1 VAVDDG
7 AREHAEEE
15 LVAQVARGTLNAQGA
30 ARLERHLAE
39 CPTCVAELEAMR
51 IIQVAG
57 APGPQDEELDEV
69 AVEGALARLAEER
82 GRLGLAGRH
91 GGDEALDQVA
101 VDRAMAVI
109 GQQEGAKRRLR
120 RWQVTGLAVFGA
132 AAAATLVATVA
143 PWPAVTT
150 SPTAGSGPP
159 RPLVLADGSEVLTD
173 APATPIQIKEQTKE
187 RTVVRLSSGAA
198 RFRVKHDARRLF
210 RVDAGPIQIE
220 DLGTVFRVAHQAGGG
235 VRVVVSE
242 GRVAVLS
249 PATGARV
256 ELGAGDERFFSTAD
270 RALPTAPRGPRA
282 DGAPAGQSGLAA
294 GAPLEEPALATPPPP
309 PAALVP
315 PTRPSAA
322 GPPAVRGQPR
332 VHIEE
337 DPAELLAEADVAR
350 RSREPRAAVAP
361 LRRLVQRH
369 PKDPRAPSAAF
380 TLGWVL
386 LTDLGRPREAAV
398 AFADAERLAPR
409 GALAED
415 AAARIAEAWQSAG
428 DSRRAAEAARR
439 YEQMYPTGRYVGL
452 MHGLIGNSG
461 NN

>member
-30 ARLERHLAE
+30 ARLERHLAD
-39 CPTCVAELEAMR
+39 CSTCVAELEAMR
-51 IIQVAG
+51 VFHASV
-57 APGPQDEELDEV
+57 APGPDDEVLDDV

-82 GRLGLAGRH
+82 GRLGLASRH
-91 GGDEALDQVA
+91 GDDEALDRAA

-109 GQQEGAKRRLR
+109 GQQNSAKRRQR
-120 RWQVTGLAVFGA
+120 RWQVTGLAVLGA
-132 AAAATLVATVA
+132 AAALVATVA
-143 PWPAVTT
+143 KRPPATP
-150 SPTAGSGPP
+150 SPAAVALPP
-159 RPLVLADGSEVLTD
+159 RPLVLSDGSEVLPE
-173 APATPIQIKEQTKE
+173 APATPVQVKEETAA

-198 RFRVKHDARRLF
+198 RFRVKHDVRRLF

-220 DLGTVFRVAHQAGGG
+220 DLGTVFRVAHQRDGS
-235 VRVVVSE
+235 VRVLVSE

-249 PATGARV
+249 PASGSRV
-256 ELGAGDERFFSTAD
+256 ELGAGDERVFFAPAEIPPAPPPGAGPGASSDTP
-270 RALPTAPRGPRA
+270 PTAPLRGPSRA
-282 DGAPAGQSGLAA
+282 
-294 GAPLEEPALATPPPP
+294 
-309 PAALVP
+309 
-315 PTRPSAA
+315 
-322 GPPAVRGQPR
+322 
-332 VHIEE
+332 HIEE
-337 DPAELLAEADVAR
+337 DPAELLAAADVAR
-350 RSREPRAAVAP
+350 RSRDPRAAVAP

-386 LTDLGRPREAAV
+386 LTDLDRPREAAG

-428 DSRRAAEAARR
+428 ESRRAAEAARR
-439 YEQMYPTGRYVGL
+439 YEQMYPTGRYLGL
-452 MHGLIGNSG
+452 MHGLSG
-461 NN
+461 KRDGKN

>member
-1 VAVDDG
+1 VAVDD
-7 AREHAEEE
+7 RSLEHAEEE
-15 LVAQVARGTLNAQGA
+15 LVAQVARGTLNVQGA
-30 ARLERHLAE
+30 ARLERHLAD

-51 IIQVAG
+51 VFHVAI
-57 APGPQDEELDEV
+57 APGADDEVLDGV
-69 AVEGALARLAEER
+69 AVEGALARLAEDK
-82 GRLGLAGRH
+82 GRLGLAGRPTE
-91 GGDEALDQVA
+91 DDALDRAA

-109 GQQEGAKRRLR
+109 GEQDRAKRGQR

-143 PWPAVTT
+143 KWPPATTRPVGVAV
-150 SPTAGSGPP
+150 AA
-159 RPLVLADGSEVLTD
+159 RPLVLADGSEVLPE
-173 APATPIQIKEQTKE
+173 APATPVQVREQTAA

-220 DLGTVFRVAHQAGGG
+220 DLGTVFRVAHQQGGG

-249 PATGARV
+249 PADGTRV
-256 ELGAGDERFFSTAD
+256 ELAAGDERVFF
-270 RALPTAPRGPRA
+270 APPGILRSPLAGAAPSAATETTPAARPGLGA
-282 DGAPAGQSGLAA
+282 AAPSPAPSSAPAPVAA
-294 GAPLEEPALATPPPP
+294 PVP
-309 PAALVP
+309 PAAGQTP
-315 PTRPSAA
+315 I
-322 GPPAVRGQPR
+322 RGQPR
-332 VHIEE
+332 AHAEE
-337 DPAELLAEADVAR
+337 DPAELLAAADVAR
-350 RSREPRAAVAP
+350 RSRDPRAAVAP

-386 LTDLGRPREAAV
+386 LTDLDRPREAAG

-428 DSRRAAEAARR
+428 ESRRAAEAARR

-452 MHGLIGNSG
+452 MHGLMGKHAGKN
-461 NN
+461 